1 MHATNSRGRSPAF
14 LQPQNG
20 NGHRSSGYVPG
31 KVVPLRPPPPP
42 KSQASAKCPPIR
54 QEARASFA
62 FSPEE
67 QQAQGGSQKQ
77 KRHKNTFICF
87 AITSFSFFV
96 ALAVILGIS
105 SKYAP
110 DENCPDQNPRLRNWD
125 PGQDSAKQVV
135 IKQGDMFRLT
145 SDATVNSIVIQD
157 GGLLVFG
164 DHKDGS
170 RNITLRTRYILI
182 KDGGALHIGAEKC
195 RYASKATIA
204 LYGKS
209 DEGESMPTFGKKF
222 IGVEAGGTLELH
234 GAQKASWTLL
244 ARTLHA
250 SGLTYGAY
258 AFEKNF
264 SRGLNVRVIDQ
275 DTAKILESERFDT
288 HEYHNESRRLQE
300 FLRVQDPGRIV
311 AIAVGDSAAKSLLQ
325 GTIQMIQDRLG
336 SKLIQGLGYRWAY
349 LCAFFSRSV

>member
-1 MHATNSRGRSPAF
+1 MYAAGSRGHSPAF

-20 NGHRSSGYVPG
+20 NGHRSPGYVPG
-31 KVVPLRPPPPP
+31 KVVPLRPAPPP
-42 KSQASAKCPPIR
+42 KNHASAKLTSR
-54 QEARASFA
+54 SQEAPATFA

-67 QQAQGGSQKQ
+67 QRTPREDRKQ

-96 ALAVILGIS
+96 TLAVILGIS

-125 PGQDSAKQVV
+125 PGQDSAKHIV
-135 IKQGDMFRLT
+135 IKEGDMLRLT

-164 DHKDGS
+164 DDKDGS

-182 KDGGALHIGAEKC
+182 QDGGALHIGAEKC
-195 RYASKATIA
+195 RYRSKATIT

-209 DEGESMPTFGKKF
+209 DEHESMPAFGKKF

-234 GAQKASWTLL
+234 GARRTSWTML
-244 ARTLHA
+244 ARTLHS
-250 SGLTYGAY
+250 SGLPFGSY
-258 AFEKNF
+258 AFEKDF

-275 DTAKILESERFDT
+275 DTARVLEHEKFDT

-300 FLRVQDPGRIV
+300 FLRAQDPGRIV
-311 AIAVGDSAAKSLLQ
+311 AIAVGDSAVKSLLQ

-336 SKLIQGLGYRWAY
+336 SKLIQGLGYR
-349 LCAFFSRSV
+349 